1 MFLYVYLNLTF
12 IIRMIFFP
20 NDIFYE
26 KKNLRNK
33 LFIIVMLFLF
43 FINLLECIK
52 LLYEY
57 RINKKLDF
65 CKELGRLFFI

>member
-57 RINKKLDF
+57 RIN
-65 CKELGRLFFI
+65 